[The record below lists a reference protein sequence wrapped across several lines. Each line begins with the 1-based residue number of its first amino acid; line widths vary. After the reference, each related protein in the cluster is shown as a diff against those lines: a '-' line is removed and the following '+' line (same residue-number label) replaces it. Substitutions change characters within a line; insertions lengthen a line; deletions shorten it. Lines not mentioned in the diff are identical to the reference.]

1 MRATKYLGI
10 GILLLAWA
18 GAATGV
24 TLHVPADYPT
34 IQAGINAAGN
44 GDEIEVAPGTYTENI
59 NLNGKAVRLHSSS
72 GDPTDTT
79 IHGTGSGSVVTCT
92 SGETSATVLEGFTIT
107 GGAAYDGGGM
117 YNSNS
122 SPTVTNCTFSGNS
135 AYHDGGG
142 MFNYYCSP
150 TVTHCTF
157 SGNWETIGSGSGMYN
172 FTSSPT
178 VTDCTFSDNYAP
190 WSGAGMY
197 NWYCDSLTVT
207 NCSFSSNSASQAGG
221 GLFNDRSNALVTN
234 CTFSGNSAS
243 LYGGGMANWYVSP
256 TVANCTF
263 SNNAASSGGGMY
275 NYASSSPTVT
285 NCILWSD
292 SGGEISG
299 SATVA
304 YSDVQ
309 GGFAGVGNIDGDPLF
324 VSPGDLHLSPAS
336 PCIDAGDNSAVPPD
350 VTTDLDGNPRIQ
362 GAAVD
367 MGAYESA
374 EQEIVAELYLHGV
387 APDLILD
394 DVAPTGTTAQYQDSP
409 GVNRTTFQEIG
420 TWTYVVP
427 PDVNLRL
434 DAARNLY
441 VWLGLKNSDDQGTYF
456 DLRAELLRNEAPI
469 ASAQTTNIQGITR
482 NPNKAKE
489 VVVAFD
495 AIGGAAFSPGD
506 VLAIKIL
513 TKVTDSGGHNN
524 AVGLRL
530 YYDSL
535 SRPSRF
541 EPASVP

>member
-1 MRATKYLGI
+1 MSATKYLGI

-18 GAATGV
+18 GAATGA

-34 IQAGINAAGN
+34 IQAAIDAAN
-44 GDEIEVAPGTYTENI
+44 PGDEVEVAPGTYSEN
-59 NLNGKAVRLHSSS
+59 LFLGGKPLRLYARD
-72 GDPTDTT
+72 GAATTT
-79 IHGTGSGSVVTCT
+79 IDGAGITSVIRCERDVGPFTI
-92 SGETSATVLEGFTIT
+92 VEGFTIT
-107 GGAAYDGGGM
+107 GGNCPYGGGMHNYYASPTVIDCIFRANSGSDNGGGM
-117 YNSNS
+117 YNYYGNPTITNCTFIENS
-122 SPTVTNCTFSGNS
+122 CYFGGGMWNYGGSPLVTNCTFRNNSGAYGGGMCNWTGSPSVTNCTFSGNSASYGGAMCNYFRSPTVTNCTFSGNS
-135 AYHDGGG
+135 A
-142 MFNYYCSP
+142 
-150 TVTHCTF
+150 
-157 SGNWETIGSGSGMYN
+157 I
-172 FTSSPT
+172 
-178 VTDCTFSDNYAP
+178 
-190 WSGAGMY
+190 
-197 NWYCDSLTVT
+197 
-207 NCSFSSNSASQAGG
+207 
-221 GLFNDRSNALVTN
+221 
-234 CTFSGNSAS
+234 
-243 LYGGGMANWYVSP
+243 
-256 TVANCTF
+256 
-263 SNNAASSGGGMY
+263 SGGGMY
-275 NYASSSPTVT
+275 SYNSSPLMA
-285 NCILWSD
+285 NCIFWSD
-292 SGGEISG
+292 SGGEIYG

-387 APDLILD
+387 APDLTLD
-394 DVAPTGTTAQYQDSP
+394 DVAPTDTTAQYQDSP

-427 PDVNLRL
+427 PDVNLQP

-482 NPNKAKE
+482 NANKAKE

-495 AIGGAAFSPGD
+495 AIGDGAFSPGD
-506 VLAIKIL
+506 VLAIRIL
-513 TKVTDSGGHNN
+513 TKVTDSGGHGN

-541 EPASVP
+541 EPSSVP